1 MVYPPPSNKPFIPQP
16 MERVEPELGVL
27 ATPPSQ
33 DGETG
38 GVSGVQR
45 GEERRTE
52 PDDPESR
59 VVRELCGSDGEG
71 RVRGAGDKERGDGQP
86 EEQERAGRGL
96 LAGAEGDRLEPNDP
110 ELGLRGPSSD
120 GEGDVSD
127 IWRPWESKER
137 RPSIQDVIALADL
150 PDSRKVALSNP
161 GHYTKSGHLISMNE
175 PNDQELRLSDNVFS
189 SQRP

>member
-1 MVYPPPSNKPFIPQP
+1 MVYPPPSRKPFIPQP

-59 VVRELCGSDGEG
+59 VVRELCGSDG
-71 RVRGAGDKERGDGQP
+71 GAGDKERGKGKP
-86 EEQERAGRGL
+86 
-96 LAGAEGDRLEPNDP
+96 
-110 ELGLRGPSSD
+110 
-120 GEGDVSD
+120 
-127 IWRPWESKER
+127 
-137 RPSIQDVIALADL
+137 
-150 PDSRKVALSNP
+150 
-161 GHYTKSGHLISMNE
+161 
-175 PNDQELRLSDNVFS
+175 
-189 SQRP
+189 